1 MAAQA
6 MVLPS
11 EMRVAAVVAESVRPV
26 AWAPRVRLPAEE
38 AAAGLDALV
47 QPPAEASAL
56 SEQPP
61 EAAGVALDA
70 VAEPQ
75 RAEAAEGLL
84 DVPVQRPGA
93 AEQRVWAP

>member
-1 MAAQA
+1 MA
-6 MVLPS
+6 V
-11 EMRVAAVVAESVRPV
+11 
-26 AWAPRVRLPAEE
+26 
-38 AAAGLDALV
+38 
-47 QPPAEASAL
+47 AEASGAMVAL
-56 SEQPP
+56 PP